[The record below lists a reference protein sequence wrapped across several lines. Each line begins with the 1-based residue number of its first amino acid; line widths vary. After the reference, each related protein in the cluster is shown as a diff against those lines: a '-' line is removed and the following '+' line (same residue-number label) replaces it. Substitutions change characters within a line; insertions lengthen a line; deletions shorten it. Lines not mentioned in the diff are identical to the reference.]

1 MQRKILAIDDSII
14 VLKQLQNI
22 LESRYS
28 FQGVTS
34 GINALKILDN
44 ERIDLV
50 LLDLQMPVMDGF
62 SVLTAIRQREK
73 LKDLPVIILTM
84 DGHKDKV
91 VQGILSGVAGYVVKP
106 VNSTQL
112 IERIEK
118 CLDTGEDP
126 RA

>member
-106 VNSTQL
+106 VNSAQL
-112 IERIEK
+112 LSRIEK
-118 CLDTGEDP
+118 CLGTGENP
-126 RA
+126 GA

>member
-118 CLDTGEDP
+118 CLGTGEDP
-126 RA
+126 GA

>member
-1 MQRKILAIDDSII
+1 MQKKILAIDDSII

-22 LESRYS
+22 LESQYS

-118 CLDTGEDP
+118 CLGMVEDP

>member
-126 RA
+126 GA

>member
-1 MQRKILAIDDSII
+1 MQKKILVIDDSII

-22 LESRYS
+22 LESQYE

-34 GINALKILDN
+34 GMNGLKILDN
-44 ERIDLV
+44 EKIDLV

-62 SVLTAIRQREK
+62 AVLTAIRQREK

-84 DGHKDKV
+84 DGRKDKV

-112 IERIEK
+112 LDRIEK
-118 CLDTGEDP
+118 CLVMEEDP

>member
-118 CLDTGEDP
+118 CMDTGEDP

>member
-1 MQRKILAIDDSII
+1 VQRKILAIDDSII

-106 VNSTQL
+106 VNSAQL
-112 IERIEK
+112 LSRIEK
-118 CLDTGEDP
+118 CLGTGEDP
-126 RA
+126 GA

>member
-106 VNSTQL
+106 VNSAQL
-112 IERIEK
+112 LSRIEK
-118 CLDTGEDP
+118 CLGTGEDP
-126 RA
+126 GA